1 MRSVP
6 SLTAALFALAMTAC
20 STIPEPQR
28 EPATWDDVVALPAAS
43 VGQRI
48 AYGPAAKQFGDL
60 RLPSGPG
67 PHPVAILLHG
77 GCWQA
82 EYDLGYFAHLGDEL
96 ARAGIATWSLE
107 YRGIGDDGGG
117 WPGTFDDV
125 ATGAA
130 HLRKLAQAHP
140 LDLDRVVLVGHS
152 AGGQLALH
160 LAASRP
166 VSPGPTPGTHAPLA
180 LRGVVALAGIVDLR
194 DYAAGTGSCNQSVV
208 PLLGGS
214 PNEVP
219 ARYAATSPSELL
231 PLGVP
236 LRLLIGARDA
246 IVAPASN
253 ERFATQARAQGDDVD
268 LEVIAGAGHFDV
280 VMPSGP
286 AAERVQRAIRS
297 LLRSGRT
304 D

>member
-1 MRSVP
+1 
-6 SLTAALFALAMTAC
+6 MTAGN
-20 STIPEPQR
+20 TIPDPAR

-48 AYGPAAKQFGDL
+48 AYGPVAKQVGDL
-60 RLPSGPG
+60 RVPSGPG

-82 EYDLGYFAHLGDEL
+82 EYDLGYFAHLGDAL

-107 YRGIGDDGGG
+107 YRGIGDAGGG

-130 HLRKLAQAHP
+130 HLRTLARSHP

-152 AGGQLALH
+152 AGGQLALF
-160 LAASRP
+160 LAAGRHVAP
-166 VSPGPTPGTHAPLA
+166 AQAQGTHAPLA

-208 PLLGGS
+208 PLLGGA
-214 PNEVP
+214 PDAVP

-231 PLGVP
+231 PIGVP
-236 LRLLIGARDA
+236 VRLLIGARDA

-253 ERFATQARAQGDDVD
+253 ERFAAQARAQGDDVELD
-268 LEVIAGAGHFDV
+268 VLDGAGHFDV
-280 VMPSGP
+280 VMPAGP
-286 AAERVQRAIRS
+286 AAERVQRAIRM
-297 LLRSGRT
+297 LLRPAS
-304 D
+304 